1 MHEIKNI
8 VERQNGPQSE
18 TAREQ
23 QNVETHPLLTVL
35 ARHLRK
41 YPTR

>member
-8 VERQNGPQSE
+8 VERQNGPQS
-18 TAREQ
+18 REQ
-23 QNVETHPLLTVL
+23 QNVETHPMLTVL